1 MSKFVSKLAVI
12 ALAAS
17 IFATG
22 TPPRQVAAQSQ
33 GTITTLLAA
42 AAVIGGIVLYN
53 NYVHKKQAAN
63 AVVGYTRNGGTIYG
77 DGRIL
82 MPNAQTIY
90 PNANGQYP
98 WGQYAYYQPQANT
111 TEYAYDYQRTGEY
124 DQTQRHGHDRAVQS
138 TTNVHTNVHTNI
150 HTNVH
155 NNVHNNGNGRNDNG
169 NDNGNH
175 GNHGN
180 H

>member
-1 MSKFVSKLAVI
+1 MSKFVSKLAVT

-17 IFATG
+17 ILATG

-42 AAVIGGIVLYN
+42 AAIIGGIVLYD

-77 DGRIL
+77 DGRIV
-82 MPNAQTIY
+82 MPNGQSIY
-90 PNANGQYP
+90 PNSNGQYP

-111 TEYAYDYQRTGEY
+111 TEYAYDYQRTGQY
-124 DQTQRHGHDRAVQS
+124 DQTQRHGQYRTVQGN
-138 TTNVHTNVHTNI
+138 TNVHTNVHTNI
-150 HTNVH
+150 HTNS
-155 NNVHNNGNGRNDNG
+155 NVHNKARGNG
-169 NDNGNH
+169 NGNH
-175 GNHGN
+175 GNH
-180 H
+180 